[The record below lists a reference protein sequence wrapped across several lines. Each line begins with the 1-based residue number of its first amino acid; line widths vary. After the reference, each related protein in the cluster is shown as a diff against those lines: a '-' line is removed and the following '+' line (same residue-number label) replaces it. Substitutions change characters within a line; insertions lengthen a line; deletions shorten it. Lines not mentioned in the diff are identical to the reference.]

1 MAEKSIANSRCIY
14 IHEIGKWPSHTVDIH
29 HIVCRKKRRWHILA
43 CFSALVLLLNTFY
56 LLLGQDIQV
65 SILLLY
71 LIIGVVLVRL
81 LRRRV
86 VEKESVVII
95 PGFGVQIETLYKS
108 GTAIRHFVPIDKIL
122 KPILNECVTPVTC
135 YWSLALLLREEGELK
150 LIFKELQP
158 PLKMLLPVWKAL
170 CAATDSSGD
179 LAVSSNSLPN
189 FL

>member
-108 GTAIRHFVPIDKIL
+108 
-122 KPILNECVTPVTC
+122 
-135 YWSLALLLREEGELK
+135 Y
-150 LIFKELQP
+150 
-158 PLKMLLPVWKAL
+158 MLLELGIIV
-170 CAATDSSGD
+170 T
-179 LAVSSNSLPN
+179 
-189 FL
+189 